1 MGYSRNF
8 WLMTFSMFIFMT
20 SFNLVLPELN
30 DFITLLDGEKYKGL
44 IISLFT
50 ITAAISRP
58 FSGKMAD
65 VVGRKSTMYVGAL
78 ISAFITMLYPLSG
91 TVLFFLILRFFHGFS
106 TGFLPT
112 GATALVT
119 DLLPESRRGH
129 GMGVFGTGI
138 SLGIGVG
145 QFLGTPTRDL
155 LGMNG
160 LFAASA
166 ILSVLSFLLI
176 IKVRETL
183 ESPVPFKASIFRI
196 SKNDIVEKQV
206 YPAAVVMF
214 LTAACSGLL
223 FVLSPDMSGYLGIEN
238 KGWFFIFYVF
248 STILIRLT
256 SGKLSDKIGRR
267 QTLLIGTSMLILSMI
282 MVAHA
287 DDLFWYTS
295 SSIVF
300 GIATGINSPT
310 LFAWM
315 ADLSPIHRRGLGSGT
330 LFIALEL
337 GILFGSACTLF
348 LYDSTIQTVSNVF
361 NFGALLSVLALIY
374 LIFHLIYSK
383 TNINYKKK

>member
-166 ILSVLSFLLI
+166 ILSVLSFILI

-183 ESPVPFKASIFRI
+183 ESPVPFKSSIFRI

>member
-1 MGYSRNF
+1 MGYSKNF

-20 SFNLVLPELN
+20 SFNLILPELN

-196 SKNDIVEKQV
+196 SKKDLVEKQV

-248 STILIRLT
+248 STIFIRLT

-267 QTLLIGTSMLILSMI
+267 QTLLIGTSMLILSML

-287 DDLFWYTS
+287 DDIFWYTS
-295 SSIVF
+295 ASIVF
-300 GIATGINSPT
+300 GIATGVNSPT

-315 ADLSPIHRRGLGSGT
+315 ADLSPKHRRGLGSGT

-348 LYDSTIQTVSNVF
+348 LYDSSPQTVPNVF

>member
-119 DLLPESRRGH
+119 DLLPKSRRGH

>member
-1 MGYSRNF
+1 MGYSKNF

-20 SFNLVLPELN
+20 SFNLILPELN
-30 DFITLLDGEKYKGL
+30 DFITLLDGKKYKGL